1 LREILFSTPSRH
13 PPAADA
19 KIAKLVD
26 GQAKPASSLKFLYLP
41 VLYLQV
47 SATGGSAGIQHSK
60 FNIHHS
66 APGGLV
72 NPSSWIS
79 SLASSSLRRRRLNCR
94 SAAISP
100 FQIASGFIKIN
111 LMINII

>member
-47 SATGGSAGIQHSK
+47 SAAGGSTAAPRLFHHSK
-60 FNIHHS
+60 FKPPQ
-66 APGGLV
+66 AGQ
-72 NPSSWIS
+72 
-79 SLASSSLRRRRLNCR
+79 RLY
-94 SAAISP
+94 
-100 FQIASGFIKIN
+100 
-111 LMINII
+111 